1 MYEEWSSWGLYWCH
15 RTGSPPFTGLTEV
28 GVNVLHD
35 PRTLQ
40 STYGVHHE
48 MIFCLSNVEEL
59 MKKLSAQ
66 TQKFLSCSLVSAG
79 LRWHHSR
86 HLHLCFES
94 QRWDSYQEMA
104 SDVTCTGLSV
114 RRHLHSLVDIYTAFV
129 GKQHIYLLVWE
140 NSSLPGVSRSGG
152 SKNQNRDW

>member
-1 MYEEWSSWGLYWCH
+1 MRNGAPGASIGVTGRVAPRLLVSQRWVSTCSMIPGLS
-15 RTGSPPFTGLTEV
+15 SPPME
-28 GVNVLHD
+28 
-35 PRTLQ
+35 
-40 STYGVHHE
+40 STTRWYSVFQ
-48 MIFCLSNVEEL
+48 MSRSLW
-59 MKKLSAQ
+59 KKLSAQ
-66 TQKFLSCSLVSAG
+66 TQKFLSCSLVGAG

-86 HLHLCFES
+86 QLHLCFES

-114 RRHLHSLVDIYTAFV
+114 RRHLHSLVYIYTAFV